1 MSVPTT
7 PIFQLAPDEKEQPLL
22 DDIRLLGR
30 MLGDA
35 VRNYAGDEAFTHTES
50 IRQAAVRF
58 RKSESGLTGSEQE
71 QNTANEA
78 RKMLTDMCESLGDG
92 QALRVIR
99 AFSLFSLLANIA
111 EDVHQNRRRRFYRQQ
126 GAQAQVGS
134 LASALLNLQNRGV
147 SAKDALRAMT
157 CTHVV
162 PVLTAH
168 PTQVQRKTILDL
180 TRTLSQRL
188 AARDAVLQDLEAE
201 QDLLAEIE
209 RLVQTLWQT
218 AILRKAKL
226 HVMDEINSAV
236 SYYPIT
242 FLKRI
247 PSLVTRFQ
255 NMARELGA
263 DEREVQSLLPMS
275 MGMWIGGDRDGNPFV
290 TAQTLRECTMAQARV
305 VFAHYLRELTALGQ
319 ELPLSNAITSVNADL
334 QAMADHAGDDS
345 LHRVQE
351 PYRQV
356 LIGMYARIA
365 RTAHALCDWV
375 AVPEP
380 RVGDAPVYE
389 SAHAF
394 EADLQII
401 AQSLRDNHAAFLIEG
416 RLNQLIQTVHVFGF
430 HLATI
435 DLRQNSDVHETCVA
449 ELLASAGVASN
460 YRELDEE
467 ERCQVLIEQLRSA
480 RLLGSPWVTQS
491 DLLRDELAIFN
502 TARELRAQF
511 GARLIE
517 QSIISKSTSVSDM
530 LELAVM
536 LKETGLLA
544 VSPEPRCAL
553 GIVPLFETID
563 DLRAAPAIMRD
574 WFATDVVDAWLNLSN
589 DESPRNRTQEI
600 MLGYSDSNKDGG
612 FLTSIWSLYEAQQ
625 ALIKTAHHARVKV
638 SFFHGRGGSV
648 GRGGG
653 PSYEAILAQPAGCM
667 TGKIRLTE
675 QGEVIGAKYADP
687 DMGLRNLETLVAASM
702 EAVANDVGDT
712 ADWAEFESAMSEM
725 SQLSFLAYRKLV
737 YETDGF
743 TDFFRA
749 ATPINEIAQLNIGS
763 RPSSRKP
770 SQRIEDLRAIPWV
783 FSWAQSRMM
792 LPGWFGVGSAIEQ
805 WVGGDE
811 TRWAQLRQMHA
822 SWPFFQS
829 VVSNLDMVIA
839 KTDLAIA
846 ERYVQLVEDRELAE
860 TIFGEIVAEWQRV
873 VHAIMAVTGQAG
885 LLASN
890 QTLARSLRNRL
901 PYLDPLNYFQV
912 ELIKRYR
919 AGDDSEAV
927 QDGIHIA
934 INGLAAGLRNSG

>member
-1 MSVPTT
+1 MLPTT
-7 PIFQLAPDEKEQPLL
+7 PLFQLTPDEKEQPLL
-22 DDIRLLGR
+22 EDIRLLGR

-58 RKSESGLTGSEQE
+58 RKSESGLAGSIEE
-71 QNTANEA
+71 QNAAHDA
-78 RKMLTDMCESLGDG
+78 RKMLTDLCESLGDA

-111 EDVHQNRRRRFYRQQ
+111 EDVHQNRRRRYYRQH

-134 LASALLNLQNRGV
+134 LARALANLQSRGV

-157 CTHVV
+157 RVHVV

-180 TRTLSQRL
+180 TRTLAQRL
-188 AARDAVLQDLEAE
+188 AARDGVMQDVEAE
-201 QDLLAEIE
+201 QDLIAELE
-209 RLVQTLWQT
+209 RLVQVLWQT

-226 HVMDEINSAV
+226 NVMDEINNAV

-247 PSLVTRFQ
+247 PSLVNRFQ
-255 NMARELGA
+255 KMAGELGA
-263 DEREVQSLLPMS
+263 DAATKQSLLPMT

-290 TAQTLRECTMAQARV
+290 TAQTLRECALAQARV
-305 VFAHYLRELTALGQ
+305 VFAHYLRELNALGQ
-319 ELPLSNAITSVNADL
+319 ELPLSTAITTVSPELIELAERT
-334 QAMADHAGDDS
+334 GDTS
-345 LHRVQE
+345 LHRALE

-356 LIGMYARIA
+356 AVGMYGRIA
-365 RTAHALCDWV
+365 QTAHELCGWV
-375 AVPEP
+375 AVPAP
-380 RVGDAPVYE
+380 RIEHAPAYANAE
-389 SAHAF
+389 EF
-394 EADLQII
+394 ERDLQTIV
-401 AQSLRDNHAAFLIEG
+401 QSLKDNNGSSLIDG
-416 RLNQLIQTVHVFGF
+416 RLSQLIQTVHVFGF

-435 DLRQNSDVHETCVA
+435 DLRQNSDVHESCVA
-449 ELLASAGVASN
+449 ELLASAGVVAN
-460 YRELDEE
+460 YRELGED
-467 ERCQVLIEQLRSA
+467 ERCQVLTEQLNSA
-480 RLLGSPWVTQS
+480 RLLGSPWIAQS
-491 DLLRDELAIFN
+491 ELLHGELAIFN
-502 TARELRAQF
+502 AARELRELF

-517 QSIISKSTSVSDM
+517 QAIISKSTSVSDM

-536 LKETGLLA
+536 LKEAGL
-544 VSPEPRCAL
+544 VSVVPSARCEL
-553 GIVPLFETID
+553 DIVPLFETID

-574 WFATDVVDAWLNLSN
+574 WFATDLVEDWLNL
-589 DESPRNRTQEI
+589 PQRGRKQEI

-625 ALIKTAHHARVKV
+625 ALIKTAHHANVDV

-702 EAVANDVGDT
+702 EAAANDVGQTEHWGAFET
-712 ADWAEFESAMSEM
+712 AMGEMSE
-725 SQLSFLAYRKLV
+725 LSFQAYRKLV

-749 ATPINEIAQLNIGS
+749 ATPINEISQLNIGS

-792 LPGWFGVGSAIEQ
+792 LPGWYGVGSAIET

-811 TRWAQLRQMHA
+811 SRWAQLRQMHA
-822 SWPFFQS
+822 VWPFFQS
-829 VVSNLDMVIA
+829 VLSNLDMVIS

-846 ERYVQLVEDRELAE
+846 ERYTQLVEDRELAE
-860 TIFGEIVAEWQRV
+860 TIFGEIVAEWKRV
-873 VHAIMAVTGQAG
+873 VNALFVITGTDA

-912 ELIKRYR
+912 ELLKRYR
-919 AGDDSEAV
+919 AGDDSEAI

>member
-1 MSVPTT
+1 MNPLLLPPT
-7 PIFQLAPDEKEQPLL
+7 PLFQLASDEKELPLVE
-22 DDIRLLGR
+22 DIRLLGR

-35 VRNYAGDEAFTHTES
+35 VRNYAGEQAFTHTED

-58 RKSESGLTGSEQE
+58 RKSESGLFGSAQE
-71 QNTANEA
+71 QSAAHEA
-78 RKMLTDMCESLGDG
+78 RKMLTDLCESLDDG

-111 EDVHQNRRRRFYRQQ
+111 EDVHQNRRRRFYRQH
-126 GAQAQVGS
+126 ASVPQVGS
-134 LASALLNLQNRGV
+134 LARSLSQLQARGV
-147 SAKDALRAMT
+147 SAQDALKAMT
-157 CTHVV
+157 RVHVV

-180 TRTLSQRL
+180 TRTLAQRL
-188 AARDAVLQDLEAE
+188 ALRDQLQHDVEAAQE
-201 QDLLAEIE
+201 LMGELE
-209 RLVQTLWQT
+209 RLVQILWQT

-226 HVMDEINSAV
+226 NVMDEINNAV
-236 SYYPIT
+236 SYYPAT

-247 PSLVTRFQ
+247 PSLVGRFQ
-255 NMARELGA
+255 KMAVALGA
-263 DEREVQSLLPMS
+263 DEVQAKQLLPMS

-290 TAQTLRECTMAQARV
+290 TASTLRDCALAQARV
-305 VFAHYLRELTALGQ
+305 VFAHYLRELNALAQ
-319 ELPLSNAITSVNADL
+319 ELPISTAITQVSSELLILAKRT
-334 QAMADHAGDDS
+334 GDTS
-345 LHRVQE
+345 PHRALE

-356 LIGMYARIA
+356 LVGLYGRIA
-365 RTAHALCDWV
+365 RTAADLCDWV
-375 AVPEP
+375 AVPAP
-380 RVGDAPVYE
+380 RVEQFAGYANANDFA
-389 SAHAF
+389 
-394 EADLQII
+394 ADLEVI
-401 AQSLRDNHAAFLIEG
+401 AQSLRDHHGARLAEG
-416 RLNQLIQTVHVFGF
+416 RLAELIGAVHIFGF

-435 DLRQNSDVHETCVA
+435 DLRQNSDVHESCVA
-449 ELLASAGVASN
+449 ELLASAGVHAD
-460 YRELDEE
+460 YRDLDEAQ
-467 ERCQVLIEQLRSA
+467 RCSVLCEQLKSA
-480 RLLGSPWVTQS
+480 RVLSSPWVGQS
-491 DLLRDELAIFN
+491 ELLQGELAIFN
-502 TARELRAQF
+502 TARVLREQF
-511 GARLIE
+511 GSRLIE

-536 LKETGLLA
+536 LKEAGMVGVHA
-544 VSPEPRCAL
+544 KPHCAL
-553 GIVPLFETID
+553 NIVPLFETIE
-563 DLRAAPAIMRD
+563 DLRAAPAIMAQ
-574 WFATDVVDAWLNLSN
+574 WFSLDMVDAWLNLP
-589 DESPRNRTQEI
+589 EHQRKQEI

-625 ALIKTAHHARVKV
+625 ALIQTAQQAQVEV

-702 EAVANDVGDT
+702 EAVANDVGQT
-712 ADWAEFESAMSEM
+712 QDWAAFEVAMGELSA
-725 SQLSFLAYRKLV
+725 LSFSAYRGLV

-749 ATPINEIAQLNIGS
+749 ATPINEISQLNIGS

-792 LPGWFGVGSAIEQ
+792 LPGWYGVGSAIEQ
-805 WVGGDE
+805 WVDGREDKWE
-811 TRWAQLRQMHA
+811 QLRQMHQ

-829 VVSNLDMVIA
+829 VLSNLDMVLA

-846 ERYVQLVEDRELAE
+846 QRYTQLVPDQALAE
-860 TIFGEIVAEWQRV
+860 RIFGAIVDEWKRLM
-873 VHAIMAVTGQAG
+873 HAITQITGEHS
-885 LLASN
+885 LLSTN

-919 AGDDSEAV
+919 AGDDSEAI

-934 INGLAAGLRNSG
+934 INGLASGLRNSG

>member
-1 MSVPTT
+1 MFLPTT
-7 PIFQLAPDEKEQPLL
+7 PLFQLAPDEKEQPLL
-22 DDIRLLGR
+22 EDIRLLGR

-35 VRNYAGDEAFTHTES
+35 VRNYAGEEAFTHTES

-58 RKSESGLTGSEQE
+58 RKSESGFAGSLEE
-71 QNTANEA
+71 QNAAHEA
-78 RKMLTDMCESLGDG
+78 RKMLTDMCESLGDA

-111 EDVHQNRRRRFYRQQ
+111 EDVHQNRRRRYYRQS

-134 LASALLNLQNRGV
+134 LARAVLNLQNRGV
-147 SAKDALRAMT
+147 SAQDALRAMT
-157 CTHVV
+157 RTHVV

-188 AARDAVLQDLEAE
+188 SARDGVLQDLETE
-201 QDLLAEIE
+201 QELLADIE

-226 HVMDEINSAV
+226 NVLDEINSAV

-255 NMARELGA
+255 KMARELGA
-263 DEREVQSLLPMS
+263 DEREVQALLPMS

-290 TAQTLRECTMAQARV
+290 TAQTLRECALAQARV
-305 VFAHYLRELTALGQ
+305 VFAHYVRELKALGQ
-319 ELPLSNAITSVNADL
+319 ELPLSNAITTVSADL
-334 QAMADHAGDDS
+334 QELAERSGDDS

-356 LIGMYARIA
+356 LVGMCARMVK
-365 RTAHALCDWV
+365 TAHVLCDWV
-375 AVPEP
+375 MGSETEVM
-380 RVGDAPVYE
+380 DAPAYA
-389 SAHAF
+389 SAQEFAN
-394 EADLQII
+394 DLQVI
-401 AQSLRDNHAAFLIEG
+401 AQSLRDHHGALLIEG
-416 RLNQLIQTVHVFGF
+416 RLSQLIQTVHVFGF

-435 DLRQNSDVHETCVA
+435 DLRQNSDVHEACVA
-449 ELLASAGVASN
+449 ELLASSGVCAN
-460 YRELDEE
+460 YRELDED
-467 ERCQVLIEQLRSA
+467 ERCQLLTEQLRSA
-480 RLLGSPWVTQS
+480 RLLGSPWVAQS
-491 DLLRDELAIFN
+491 DLLRGELAIFN
-502 TARELRAQF
+502 AARELRVQF

-536 LKETGLLA
+536 LKEAGLVA
-544 VSPEPRCAL
+544 VQPEPHCAL
-553 GIVPLFETID
+553 GIVPLFETIE

-574 WFATDVVDAWLNLSN
+574 WFATDLVDAWLNLPN
-589 DESPRNRTQEI
+589 RNRKQEI

-625 ALIKTAHHARVKV
+625 ALIKTAHHAKVEV

-702 EAVANDVGDT
+702 EAVANDVGET
-712 ADWAEFESAMSEM
+712 ADWAEFETAMSEM

-749 ATPINEIAQLNIGS
+749 ATPINEISQLNIGS

-792 LPGWFGVGSAIEQ
+792 LPGWYGVGSAIEQ
-805 WVGGDE
+805 WVGGDD
-811 TRWAQLRQMHA
+811 TRWAQLRQMQA

-829 VVSNLDMVIA
+829 VISNLDMVIA

-846 ERYVQLVEDRELAE
+846 ERYVQLVDDRELAD
-860 TIFGEIVAEWQRV
+860 TIFGEIVAEWKRV
-873 VHAIMAVTGQAG
+873 VHAIMVVTGENA

-919 AGDDSEAV
+919 AGDDSEEV